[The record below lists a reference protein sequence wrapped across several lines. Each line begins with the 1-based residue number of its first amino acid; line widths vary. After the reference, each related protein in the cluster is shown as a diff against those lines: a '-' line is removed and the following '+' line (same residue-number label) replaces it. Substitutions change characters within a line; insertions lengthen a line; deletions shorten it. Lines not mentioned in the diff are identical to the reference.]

1 MSLTNFYKGTTK
13 DFDVIVKENN
23 VVKDISADIV
33 KISFK
38 ETLEDTAVTLEKTG
52 SVTISGS
59 VGQAFFSLTPTD
71 TAIDEGTYYYEIAWI
86 TSGSIEE
93 YVLEQAQVSIL
104 TRVNE

>member
-1 MSLTNFYKGTTK
+1 MALNDFYKGTTK
-13 DFDVIVKENN
+13 DFDVTIYENN
-23 VVKDISADIV
+23 VLPDITNDIV

-38 ETLEDTAVTLEKTG
+38 ESLLDDTVALEVTA
-52 SVTISGS
+52 SVAQSGS
-59 VGQAFFSLTPTD
+59 VGQAFFTLTPTQ
-71 TAIDEGTYYYEIAWI
+71 TTIDEGTYYYEIAWI